1 MYDTKFIVRYH
12 DIQEE
17 LVLILKKEEEEERGV
32 PVEYDQYS
40 SQDILDICNKLYRDE
55 LCSVFYAED
64 IMDDKIDKG
73 MKSVFDIMLVN
84 PDFKS
89 IIDKMKELLLLR
101 ESKNVE
107 LELDTVTLGSV
118 TLGSVTLGS
127 VTLGS
132 VNLGSVNLE
141 SVNLESVNL
150 DTINL
155 EILLTLFSE
164 NIFYITHKCI
174 CQQITTGHIDT
185 DLLEILNQNTTF
197 I

>member
-17 LVLILKKEEEEERGV
+17 LDLILKKEEEEEK
-32 PVEYDQYS
+32 YDQYS

-73 MKSVFDIMLVN
+73 MRTVFDIMLVN
-84 PDFKS
+84 PDFKA

-118 TLGSVTLGS
+118 
-127 VTLGS
+127 
-132 VNLGSVNLE
+132 NLDTINLE
-141 SVNLESVNL
+141 SVNLA
-150 DTINL
+150 TINL

-164 NIFYITHKCI
+164 NIFYITHRCI

-185 DLLEILNQNTTF
+185 DLLENLILKLF
-197 I
+197 

>member
-17 LVLILKKEEEEERGV
+17 LDLILKKEEEEEK
-32 PVEYDQYS
+32 YDQYS

-73 MKSVFDIMLVN
+73 MRTVFDIMLVN
-84 PDFKS
+84 PDFKA

-101 ESKNVE
+101 ESKNLE
-107 LELDTVTLGSV
+107 LELESESDT
-118 TLGSVTLGS
+118 
-127 VTLGS
+127 
-132 VNLGSVNLE
+132 VNLE
-141 SVNLESVNL
+141 SVNLDTINL

>member
-73 MKSVFDIMLVN
+73 MRTVFDIMLVN
-84 PDFKS
+84 PDFKA

-107 LELDTVTLGSV
+107 LELELESESESDT
-118 TLGSVTLGS
+118 
-127 VTLGS
+127 
-132 VNLGSVNLE
+132 VNLE
-141 SVNLESVNL
+141 SVNLA
-150 DTINL
+150 TINL

-174 CQQITTGHIDT
+174 CQQITTGHIDS
-185 DLLEILNQNTTF
+185 DLLENLNQNTTF

>member
-17 LVLILKKEEEEERGV
+17 LVLILKKEEEEEN
-32 PVEYDQYS
+32 YDQYS

-64 IMDDKIDKG
+64 IMDEKIDKG
-73 MKSVFDIMLVN
+73 MKTVFDIMLVN
-84 PDFKS
+84 PDFKA

-118 TLGSVTLGS
+118 
-127 VTLGS
+127 
-132 VNLGSVNLE
+132 NLGSVNLDTI
-141 SVNLESVNL
+141 NLESVNL
-150 DTINL
+150 ATINL

>member
-17 LVLILKKEEEEERGV
+17 LVLILKKEEEEKRGV
-32 PVEYDQYS
+32 KPVEDYQYS

-64 IMDDKIDKG
+64 IIDDKIDKG
-73 MKSVFDIMLVN
+73 MKYVFDLMLVN
-84 PDFKS
+84 PDFKA
-89 IIDKMKELLLLR
+89 IIDKKKVLLLLK
-101 ESKNVE
+101 ESKNLE
-107 LELDTVTLGSV
+107 LELDTVDLESG
-118 TLGSVTLGS
+118 LDA
-127 VTLGS
+127 
-132 VNLGSVNLE
+132 VNLE
-141 SVNLESVNL
+141 TVNLETV
-150 DTINL
+150 NL

-174 CQQITTGHIDT
+174 CQQITTGHIDIE
-185 DLLEILNQNTTF
+185 LIAKLIIKL

>member
-17 LVLILKKEEEEERGV
+17 LDLILKKEEEEEK
-32 PVEYDQYS
+32 YDQYS

-73 MKSVFDIMLVN
+73 MKTVFDIMLVN
-84 PDFKS
+84 PDFKA

-107 LELDTVTLGSV
+107 LELESESESDTI
-118 TLGSVTLGS
+118 
-127 VTLGS
+127 
-132 VNLGSVNLE
+132 NLE

-185 DLLEILNQNTTF
+185 DLLENLNQNTTF

>member
-12 DIQEE
+12 NIQEE
-17 LVLILKKEEEEERGV
+17 LNIILKKENEV
-32 PVEYDQYS
+32 DNQYS
-40 SQDILDICNKLYRDE
+40 SQDVLDICNKLYRDE

-73 MKSVFDIMLVN
+73 MKTVFDIMLVN
-84 PDFKS
+84 PDFKA
-89 IIDKMKELLLLR
+89 IIDKMKELLLLK
-101 ESKNVE
+101 ESTNLE
-107 LELDTVTLGSV
+107 LELDTV
-118 TLGSVTLGS
+118 
-127 VTLGS
+127 
-132 VNLGSVNLE
+132 NLE
-141 SVNLESVNL
+141 SDTINLDTVNLESVNL

-185 DLLEILNQNTTF
+185 DLLENLILKL

>member
-17 LVLILKKEEEEERGV
+17 LDLILKKEEEEERGV
-32 PVEYDQYS
+32 KPVEDDQYS

-73 MKSVFDIMLVN
+73 MRTVFDIMLVN
-84 PDFKS
+84 PDFKA

-101 ESKNVE
+101 ESKNLE
-107 LELDTVTLGSV
+107 LELELESESDT
-118 TLGSVTLGS
+118 
-127 VTLGS
+127 
-132 VNLGSVNLE
+132 VNLE
-141 SVNLESVNL
+141 SVNYLDTINL

>member
-12 DIQEE
+12 YIQEE

-32 PVEYDQYS
+32 PVEDDQYS

-73 MKSVFDIMLVN
+73 MRTVFDIMLVN
-84 PDFKS
+84 PDFKA

-118 TLGSVTLGS
+118 
-127 VTLGS
+127 
-132 VNLGSVNLE
+132 NLDTINLE
-141 SVNLESVNL
+141 SVNLA
-150 DTINL
+150 TINL

-185 DLLEILNQNTTF
+185 DLLENLNQNTTF

>member
-17 LVLILKKEEEEERGV
+17 LVLILKKDNEV
-32 PVEYDQYS
+32 DHYQYS

-73 MKSVFDIMLVN
+73 MRTVFDIMLVN
-84 PDFKS
+84 PDFKA

-101 ESKNVE
+101 ESKNLE
-107 LELDTVTLGSV
+107 LELE
-118 TLGSVTLGS
+118 
-127 VTLGS
+127 
-132 VNLGSVNLE
+132 LE
-141 SVNLESVNL
+141 SESDTVNLESVNL

>member
-17 LVLILKKEEEEERGV
+17 LVLILKKEEEEKRGV
-32 PVEYDQYS
+32 KPVEDYQYS

-64 IMDDKIDKG
+64 IIDDKIDKG
-73 MKSVFDIMLVN
+73 MKYVFDLMLVN
-84 PDFKS
+84 PDFKA
-89 IIDKMKELLLLR
+89 IIDKKKVLLLLK
-101 ESKNVE
+101 ESKNLE
-107 LELDTVTLGSV
+107 LELDTVDLESG
-118 TLGSVTLGS
+118 LDA
-127 VTLGS
+127 
-132 VNLGSVNLE
+132 VNLETVNLE
-141 SVNLESVNL
+141 SDTVNL
-150 DTINL
+150 DVINL

-185 DLLEILNQNTTF
+185 DLLENLNQNTTF

>member
-17 LVLILKKEEEEERGV
+17 LDLILKKEEEEEK
-32 PVEYDQYS
+32 YDQYS

-64 IMDDKIDKG
+64 IIDDKIDKG
-73 MKSVFDIMLVN
+73 MKYVFDLMLVN
-84 PDFKS
+84 PDFKA
-89 IIDKMKELLLLR
+89 IIDKKKVLLLLK
-101 ESKNVE
+101 ESKNLE
-107 LELDTVTLGSV
+107 LELDTVDLESG
-118 TLGSVTLGS
+118 LDA
-127 VTLGS
+127 
-132 VNLGSVNLE
+132 VNLETVNLDVINLE
-141 SVNLESVNL
+141 SV
-150 DTINL
+150 NL

-174 CQQITTGHIDT
+174 CQQITTGHIDIE
-185 DLLEILNQNTTF
+185 LIAKLIIKL

>member
-73 MKSVFDIMLVN
+73 MRTVFDIMLVN
-84 PDFKS
+84 PDFKA
-89 IIDKMKELLLLR
+89 IIDTMKELLLLR

-107 LELDTVTLGSV
+107 LESESDT
-118 TLGSVTLGS
+118 
-127 VTLGS
+127 
-132 VNLGSVNLE
+132 VNLE

-174 CQQITTGHIDT
+174 CQQITTGHIDIE
-185 DLLEILNQNTTF
+185 LIAKLIIKL

>member
-17 LVLILKKEEEEERGV
+17 LVLILKKEEEEEK
-32 PVEYDQYS
+32 YDQYS

-73 MKSVFDIMLVN
+73 MRTVFDIMLVN
-84 PDFKS
+84 PDFKA

-107 LELDTVTLGSV
+107 LELESESESDTI
-118 TLGSVTLGS
+118 
-127 VTLGS
+127 
-132 VNLGSVNLE
+132 NLE

>member
-73 MKSVFDIMLVN
+73 MRTVFDIMLVN
-84 PDFKS
+84 PDFKA

-101 ESKNVE
+101 ESKNLE
-107 LELDTVTLGSV
+107 LELESESDT
-118 TLGSVTLGS
+118 
-127 VTLGS
+127 
-132 VNLGSVNLE
+132 VNLE
-141 SVNLESVNL
+141 SVNLDTINL

>member
-17 LVLILKKEEEEERGV
+17 LVLILKKEEEEKRGV
-32 PVEYDQYS
+32 KPVEDYQYS

-64 IMDDKIDKG
+64 IIDDKIDKG
-73 MKSVFDIMLVN
+73 MKYVFDLMLVN
-84 PDFKS
+84 PDFKA
-89 IIDKMKELLLLR
+89 IIDKKKVLLLLK
-101 ESKNVE
+101 ESKNLE
-107 LELDTVTLGSV
+107 LELDTVDLESG
-118 TLGSVTLGS
+118 LDA
-127 VTLGS
+127 
-132 VNLGSVNLE
+132 VNLE
-141 SVNLESVNL
+141 TVNLETV
-150 DTINL
+150 NL

-185 DLLEILNQNTTF
+185 ELLSKLI
-197 I
+197 

>member
-17 LVLILKKEEEEERGV
+17 LVLILKKEEEEEK
-32 PVEYDQYS
+32 YDQYS

-73 MKSVFDIMLVN
+73 MRTVFDIMLVN
-84 PDFKS
+84 PDFKA

-101 ESKNVE
+101 ESKNLE
-107 LELDTVTLGSV
+107 LELELESESDT
-118 TLGSVTLGS
+118 
-127 VTLGS
+127 
-132 VNLGSVNLE
+132 VNLE
-141 SVNLESVNL
+141 SVNLDTINL

>member
-1 MYDTKFIVRYH
+1 MYDTKFIVKYH

-17 LVLILKKEEEEERGV
+17 LDLILKKDNEV
-32 PVEYDQYS
+32 DHYQYS

-73 MKSVFDIMLVN
+73 MKTVFDIMLVN
-84 PDFKS
+84 PDFKA
-89 IIDKMKELLLLR
+89 IIDKIKELLLLR
-101 ESKNVE
+101 ESKNLE
-107 LELDTVTLGSV
+107 LELDTV
-118 TLGSVTLGS
+118 
-127 VTLGS
+127 
-132 VNLGSVNLE
+132 NLDTI
-141 SVNLESVNL
+141 NL

-185 DLLEILNQNTTF
+185 GLLENLNQNTTF

>member
-17 LVLILKKEEEEERGV
+17 LDLILKKEEEEERGVRGV

-64 IMDDKIDKG
+64 IMDEKIDKG
-73 MKSVFDIMLVN
+73 MKTVFDIMLVN

-101 ESKNVE
+101 ESQKLE
-107 LELDTVTLGSV
+107 LESGLDT
-118 TLGSVTLGS
+118 
-127 VTLGS
+127 
-132 VNLGSVNLE
+132 
-141 SVNLESVNL
+141 VNLESVNL

>member
-1 MYDTKFIVRYH
+1 M
-12 DIQEE
+12 
-17 LVLILKKEEEEERGV
+17 
-32 PVEYDQYS
+32 
-40 SQDILDICNKLYRDE
+40 DE
-55 LCSVFYAED
+55 
-64 IMDDKIDKG
+64 KIDKG
-73 MKSVFDIMLVN
+73 MRTVFDIMLVN

-118 TLGSVTLGS
+118 
-127 VTLGS
+127 
-132 VNLGSVNLE
+132 NLE
-141 SVNLESVNL
+141 SVNLA
-150 DTINL
+150 TINL

>member
-17 LVLILKKEEEEERGV
+17 LDLILKKEEEEEK
-32 PVEYDQYS
+32 YDQYS

-132 VNLGSVNLE
+132 VNLE

>member
-101 ESKNVE
+101 ESKNLE
-107 LELDTVTLGSV
+107 LELE
-118 TLGSVTLGS
+118 
-127 VTLGS
+127 
-132 VNLGSVNLE
+132 LE
-141 SVNLESVNL
+141 SESDTVNLESVNL

>member
-17 LVLILKKEEEEERGV
+17 LDLILKKEEEEERGV
-32 PVEYDQYS
+32 PVEDDQYS

-64 IMDDKIDKG
+64 IMDEKIDKG
-73 MKSVFDIMLVN
+73 MRTVFDIMLVN

-118 TLGSVTLGS
+118 
-127 VTLGS
+127 
-132 VNLGSVNLE
+132 NLE

-150 DTINL
+150 ATINL

>member
-17 LVLILKKEEEEERGV
+17 LDLILKKEEEEKK
-32 PVEYDQYS
+32 YDQYS

-73 MKSVFDIMLVN
+73 MRTVFDIMLVN
-84 PDFKS
+84 PDFKA
-89 IIDKMKELLLLR
+89 IIDKIKELLLLR

-107 LELDTVTLGSV
+107 LELELESESESDT
-118 TLGSVTLGS
+118 
-127 VTLGS
+127 
-132 VNLGSVNLE
+132 VNLE
-141 SVNLESVNL
+141 SVNLA
-150 DTINL
+150 TINL

-185 DLLEILNQNTTF
+185 DLLENLNQNTTF

>member
-17 LVLILKKEEEEERGV
+17 LDLILKKEEEEEKD
-32 PVEYDQYS
+32 DQYS

-73 MKSVFDIMLVN
+73 MKTVFDIMLVN
-84 PDFKS
+84 PDFKA

-107 LELDTVTLGSV
+107 LELESESESDTI
-118 TLGSVTLGS
+118 
-127 VTLGS
+127 
-132 VNLGSVNLE
+132 NLE

-185 DLLEILNQNTTF
+185 DLLENLNQNTTF

>member
-73 MKSVFDIMLVN
+73 MRTVFDIMLVN
-84 PDFKS
+84 PDFKA

-101 ESKNVE
+101 ESKNLE
-107 LELDTVTLGSV
+107 LELELESESDT
-118 TLGSVTLGS
+118 
-127 VTLGS
+127 
-132 VNLGSVNLE
+132 VNLE
-141 SVNLESVNL
+141 SVNYLDTINL

>member
-17 LVLILKKEEEEERGV
+17 LVLILKKEEEEKRGV
-32 PVEYDQYS
+32 KPVEDYQYS

-64 IMDDKIDKG
+64 IIDDKIDKG
-73 MKSVFDIMLVN
+73 MKYVFDLMLVN
-84 PDFKS
+84 PDFKA
-89 IIDKMKELLLLR
+89 IIDKKKVLLLLK
-101 ESKNVE
+101 ESKNLE
-107 LELDTVTLGSV
+107 LELDTVD
-118 TLGSVTLGS
+118 
-127 VTLGS
+127 
-132 VNLGSVNLE
+132 LE
-141 SVNLESVNL
+141 SGLDAVNL
-150 DTINL
+150 DTVDLDVINL

-174 CQQITTGHIDT
+174 CQQITTGHIDIE
-185 DLLEILNQNTTF
+185 LIAKLIIKL

>member
-12 DIQEE
+12 NIQEE
-17 LVLILKKEEEEERGV
+17 LVLILKKEEEEEN
-32 PVEYDQYS
+32 YDQYS

-73 MKSVFDIMLVN
+73 MRTVFDIMLVN
-84 PDFKS
+84 PDFKA
-89 IIDKMKELLLLR
+89 IIDKIKELLLLR

-107 LELDTVTLGSV
+107 LELESDT
-118 TLGSVTLGS
+118 
-127 VTLGS
+127 
-132 VNLGSVNLE
+132 VNLE
-141 SVNLESVNL
+141 SVNLA
-150 DTINL
+150 TINL

>member
-1 MYDTKFIVRYH
+1 MYDTNFIVKYH

-17 LVLILKKEEEEERGV
+17 LDLILKKDNEV
-32 PVEYDQYS
+32 DHYQYS

-73 MKSVFDIMLVN
+73 MKTVFDIMLVN
-84 PDFKS
+84 PDFKA

-101 ESKNVE
+101 ESKNLE
-107 LELDTVTLGSV
+107 LELELESESDT
-118 TLGSVTLGS
+118 
-127 VTLGS
+127 
-132 VNLGSVNLE
+132 VNLE
-141 SVNLESVNL
+141 SVNLDTINL